1 MPLPSIN
8 KSCYIY
14 IYITG
19 KRALPRACAHGMASD
34 CVCMCFCVCV
44 SDCVCQSRARAEILY
59 ILHYVVWGGRP
70 LSLLLSNVYYRVLRG
85 SLFSVCVS
93 VCASV
98 VCVRADYM
106 SACAHAHMRMCV
118 TTPV

>member
-14 IYITG
+14 NGETG
-19 KRALPRACAHGMASD
+19 FTARAHGMASD
-34 CVCMCFCVCV
+34 CVCMYVCV
-44 SDCVCQSRARAEILY
+44 SVCVCDCVCQSRARAEILYIY

-93 VCASV
+93 VCV
-98 VCVRADYM
+98 RQLCVCALIICQRARM
-106 SACAHAHMRMCV
+106 HTCACA
-118 TTPV
+118 